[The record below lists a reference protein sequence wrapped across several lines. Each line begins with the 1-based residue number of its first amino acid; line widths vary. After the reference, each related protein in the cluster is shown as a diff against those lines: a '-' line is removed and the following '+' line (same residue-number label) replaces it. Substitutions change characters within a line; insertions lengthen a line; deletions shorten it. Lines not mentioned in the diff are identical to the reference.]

1 MSKSACWFEIPTK
14 VLLRAKTFY
23 EAIFE
28 MSMRKMSIDNDLM
41 YVFPSGEGM
50 VSGALFQA
58 QDFNPRQDGIR
69 LYFDGNPDLD
79 VFLDRI
85 ESAGGRVLK
94 PKTLITKE
102 IGYYAD
108 FRDTEGNA
116 VSLYSQE

>member
-41 YVFPSGEGM
+41 YVFPSDEGM